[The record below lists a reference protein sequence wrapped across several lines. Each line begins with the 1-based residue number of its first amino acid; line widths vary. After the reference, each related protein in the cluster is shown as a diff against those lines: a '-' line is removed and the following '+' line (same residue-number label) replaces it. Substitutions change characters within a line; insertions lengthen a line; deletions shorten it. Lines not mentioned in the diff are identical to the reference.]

1 MKMKLKIYFGIL
13 IAMVAEMIYAV
24 CVARGADIGFWY
36 GVLALIFSFSM
47 LMFNWGLGDLEKM
60 IVDTKKDTR

>member
-13 IAMVAEMIYAV
+13 IAMVTEMIYAV
-24 CVARGADIGFWY
+24 CVAREADIGFWY

-60 IVDTKKDTR
+60 IKDTR